1 MLSLALS
8 VALLTQQ
15 EPPRLRTLCKN
26 GAAIM
31 VEKMPDEPVI
41 SVQLWASARSVKDS
55 PNTHGWRHLMEHL
68 LARGKKNDID
78 KRLESLGCY
87 LRART
92 FRDAMQF
99 EVVVGP
105 SQLKLAMS
113 TINELLQPLTV
124 DQGQIDR
131 EIVVMKQ
138 EVATYDDPSR
148 LAAGA
153 WNQAYGEAGLDPF
166 GSLEVM
172 SKATPE
178 SLRDLQRKHF
188 YPENLVLTIA
198 GPIDIKQ
205 STELATE
212 LVGMRQGAIKAPDAP
227 LAAGKPGR
235 VEVEGF
241 GEGRAAMVEGYD
253 RPSTIGGLAFALSIA
268 SGVEGS
274 FVTYTPSQQR
284 GLVIVGQIEKQA
296 GIGLKIDG
304 ATDAEMPELFAIG
317 KILARGWVERYLRT
331 ASGVA
336 YIRGL
341 LLVQNVASRPEAM
354 LTAID
359 QLTFEQFKE
368 AAKNFSKERGITV
381 VGS

>member
-1 MLSLALS
+1 MLSLAIS

-15 EPPRLRTLCKN
+15 EPPRLRTICKN
-26 GAAIM
+26 GAAIL
-31 VEKMPDEPVI
+31 VERMADEPVI

-55 PNTHGWRHLMEHL
+55 KDTHGWRHLMEHL
-68 LARGKKNDID
+68 VARGQRNDLD
-78 KRLESLGCY
+78 KRLETLGCY

-92 FRDAMQF
+92 FRHAMQF
-99 EVVVGP
+99 EIVVGQ

-113 TINELLQPLTV
+113 AIHELLQPLKV
-124 DQGQIDR
+124 EQAQIDKELAIMR
-131 EIVVMKQ
+131 E
-138 EVATYDDPSR
+138 EYATYDNQSR

-153 WNQAYGEAGLDPF
+153 WNQAYGDAGLDPF
-166 GSLEVM
+166 GSLETM
-172 SKATPE
+172 AKATPE
-178 SLRDLQRKHF
+178 SLRELHRKHF

-198 GPIDIKQ
+198 GPVDIKQ
-205 STELATE
+205 ATELATE
-212 LVGMRQGAIKAPDAP
+212 FIGMRQGAIKLPDAP
-227 LAAGKPGR
+227 QAAGKTGR
-235 VEVEGF
+235 IEIEGF

-253 RPSTIGGLAFALSIA
+253 RPITVGSLAFALSIA

-304 ATDAEMPELFAIG
+304 TTEEDLPRLFQIG
-317 KILARGWVERYLRT
+317 KILARHWVERYLYS

-341 LLVQNVASRPEAM
+341 LLSQSIASRPEAM
-354 LTAID
+354 IAAIE
-359 QLTFEQFKE
+359 QLTFAQFKE
-368 AAKNFSKERGITV
+368 AAHNFSKDRAVTV